1 MTAESHSLL
10 RRLRRPRGL
19 VAAGALLAA
28 LVAGGA
34 TATPSDTT
42 PPVITPT
49 ISGTKGLNGWYT
61 SDTTVSWLVTDPE
74 SIVTDSD
81 CQLAT
86 TVRLETKGDRVTCT
100 ATSDGGT
107 GEYTVII
114 KLDKTAPAVTFAPNR
129 PAPDANGWYNH
140 PLDFTAT
147 PTEDI
152 SGPATCDPVSQYRG
166 PDRANASINVEC
178 RNLAGLKDTKTVA
191 FDYDDT
197 APSIKA
203 VPARR
208 PDRYGWYS
216 RAVRISF
223 AGQDAVSH
231 VAGCSSQMYGHP
243 NSANAAVTGWCEDRA
258 GNRATK
264 TYRFRFAS
272 PLLQPR
278 KGMRVSSPP
287 LLDWVGV
294 PRARGYNAQLWHD
307 GRKILSRWPASSQL
321 KLDGSWQ
328 YQGRV
333 CRLARGESYTW
344 YIWPRFKHGYGKL
357 LGSSRFAYVR
367 GSSRAIAGLS

>member
-1 MTAESHSLL
+1 
-10 RRLRRPRGL
+10 
-19 VAAGALLAA
+19 
-28 LVAGGA
+28 
-34 TATPSDTT
+34 
-42 PPVITPT
+42 
-49 ISGTKGLNGWYT
+49 
-61 SDTTVSWLVTDPE
+61 
-74 SIVTDSD
+74 
-81 CQLAT
+81 
-86 TVRLETKGDRVTCT
+86 VRLETKGDRITCT

-107 GEYTVII
+107 GEYTVLI
-114 KLDKTAPAVTFAPNR
+114 KLDKTAPGVAFAPNR
-129 PAPDANGWYNH
+129 SADANGWFNH
-140 PLDFTAT
+140 ALDFTAT
-147 PTEDI
+147 PSEDI
-152 SGPATCDPVSQYRG
+152 SGPATCDPISPYNG
-166 PDRANASINVEC
+166 PDQTNAKVTVEC
-178 RNLAGLKDTKTVA
+178 RNLAGLKTTKTVS
-191 FDYDDT
+191 FGYDDT

-203 VPARR
+203 VPARK

-231 VAGCSSQMYGHP
+231 VAGCSSLMYGHP

-264 TYRFRFAS
+264 TFRFRFSS
-272 PLLQPR
+272 PLLEPR

-287 LLDWVGV
+287 LLDWVSV
-294 PRARGYNAQLWHD
+294 PRARGFNVQLWHD

-344 YIWPRFKHGYGKL
+344 YVWPRFKHGYGKL

>member
-1 MTAESHSLL
+1 M
-10 RRLRRPRGL
+10 
-19 VAAGALLAA
+19 
-28 LVAGGA
+28 
-34 TATPSDTT
+34 
-42 PPVITPT
+42 
-49 ISGTKGLNGWYT
+49 
-61 SDTTVSWLVTDPE
+61 
-74 SIVTDSD
+74 
-81 CQLAT
+81 T
-86 TVRLETKGDRVTCT
+86 TVRFETTGTDVRCE

-107 GEYTVII
+107 GVYTVVI
-114 KLDKTAPAVTFAPNR
+114 KLDKTEPDVTFAPAR
-129 PAPDANGWYNH
+129 SADANGWYNH
-140 PLDFTAT
+140 ALDFAAT
-147 PTEDI
+147 SSEDI
-152 SGPATCDPVSQYRG
+152 SAPATCAPVPEYSG
-166 PDRANASINVEC
+166 PDRAGATVSVEC
-178 RNLAGLKDTKTVA
+178 SNRAGLKTTRQA
-191 FDYDDT
+191 TFDYDDT
-197 APSIKA
+197 KPSVKA

-243 NSANAAVTGWCEDRA
+243 NSARAAVTGWCEDRA

-294 PRARGYNAQLWHD
+294 PRARGYNVQIWHD
-307 GRKILSRWPASSQL
+307 GHKILSRWPASSQL
-321 KLDGSWQ
+321 KLDGNWQ
-328 YQGRV
+328 YQGRL

-344 YIWPRFKHGYGKL
+344 YVWPRFKRGYGKL

>member
-1 MTAESHSLL
+1 MVQVT
-10 RRLRRPRGL
+10 
-19 VAAGALLAA
+19 
-28 LVAGGA
+28 
-34 TATPSDTT
+34 
-42 PPVITPT
+42 
-49 ISGTKGLNGWYT
+49 GTLGQHGWYT
-61 SDTTVSWLVTDPE
+61 TNTWVKWIIDEPDGPYFTSGCDAQLVST
-74 SIVTDSD
+74 
-81 CQLAT
+81 
-86 TVRLETKGDRVTCT
+86 ETAGVQFTCT
-100 ATSDGGT
+100 ATNEAGLSSPPLSVTIKVDKSPPSV
-107 GEYTVII
+107 TV
-114 KLDKTAPAVTFAPNR
+114 DPDR
-129 PAPDANGWYNH
+129 PADVNGWYNEA
-140 PLDFTAT
+140 LTFSAT
-147 PTEDI
+147 PVDPMSGAGTCDSAPTY
-152 SGPATCDPVSQYRG
+152 SGPDKAGARVTI
-166 PDRANASINVEC
+166 AC
-178 RNLAGLKDTKTVA
+178 RNGAGLEATGSFP

-197 APSIKA
+197 APNIKA
-203 VPARR
+203 IPARR

-216 RAVRISF
+216 RAVRIGF

-231 VAGCSSQMYGHP
+231 VADCSSQMYGHP

-258 GNRATK
+258 GNRVTK

-294 PRARGYNAQLWHD
+294 PRARGYNVQVWHD

-344 YIWPRFKHGYGKL
+344 YVWPRFKHGYGKL

>member
-1 MTAESHSLL
+1 MAVAT
-10 RRLRRPRGL
+10 L
-19 VAAGALLAA
+19 VLGAAFLVGPAPAA
-28 LVAGGA
+28 D
-34 TATPSDTT
+34 PT
-42 PPVITPT
+42 PPKIEYTLY
-49 ISGTKGLNGWYT
+49 GTWGLNGWHT
-61 SDTTVSWLVTDPE
+61 TNTTVTWLITESDPGEWVTNTAGCDADT
-74 SIVTDSD
+74 VTTDT
-81 CQLAT
+81 AGVT
-86 TVRLETKGDRVTCT
+86 YTCT
-100 ATSDGGT
+100 ARNNLGAQDTKQVTIMVDKSPPSV
-107 GEYTVII
+107 TV
-114 KLDKTAPAVTFAPNR
+114 DPDRSA
-129 PAPDANGWYNH
+129 DANGWYNDA
-140 PLDFTAT
+140 LSFSAT
-147 PTEDI
+147 PADTM
-152 SGPATCDPVSQYRG
+152 SGPGTCDSAPTYSG
-166 PDRANASINVEC
+166 PDKASAEVTVKC
-178 RNLAGLKDTKTVA
+178 RNGAGLEGSGSFPFK
-191 FDYDDT
+191 YDDT

-203 VPARR
+203 APARK

-287 LLDWVGV
+287 LLDWVSV

-321 KLDGSWQ
+321 KLDRSWQ
-328 YQGRV
+328 YQGRM

-344 YIWPRFKHGYGKL
+344 YVWPRFKHGYGKL